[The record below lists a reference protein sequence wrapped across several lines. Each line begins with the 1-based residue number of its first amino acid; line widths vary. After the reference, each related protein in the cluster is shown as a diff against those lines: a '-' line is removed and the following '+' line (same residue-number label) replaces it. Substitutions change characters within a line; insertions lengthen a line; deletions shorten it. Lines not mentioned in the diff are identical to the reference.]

1 MKILAAVLAAMPLLV
16 LGAVIEKVDKTDE
29 PKYSA
34 AGQLLRP
41 DNYRQWVW
49 LSSGLGMAYGPAA
62 AGTDSQD
69 PPFDNVFV
77 TPSAYRSFL
86 QTGQWPDK
94 TMFVLEVRSSVQ
106 KGSINQRGHFQGD
119 ILHTEVHVKDEK
131 RFPRK
136 WAFFGFGSTADKK
149 EGTPFPET
157 ADCFTCHEKSGALDT
172 TFAQFYPT
180 VREVAKQKGTFTAKE

>member
-1 MKILAAVLAAMPLLV
+1 VALAVPLILA
-16 LGAVIEKVDKTDE
+16 GATLFGADLDKSDQ
-29 PKYSA
+29 PQYNS

-41 DNYRQWVW
+41 DGYRQWVW

-62 AGTDSQD
+62 AGTANQD

-86 QTGQWPDK
+86 STGKWPDR

-136 WAFFGFGSTADKK
+136 WAFFGFANGAK
-149 EGTPFPET
+149 EGKAFPES
-157 ADCFTCHEKSGALDT
+157 ADCFACHEKSGALDT

-180 VREVAKQKGTFTAKE
+180 VREVAKQKGTMAAE